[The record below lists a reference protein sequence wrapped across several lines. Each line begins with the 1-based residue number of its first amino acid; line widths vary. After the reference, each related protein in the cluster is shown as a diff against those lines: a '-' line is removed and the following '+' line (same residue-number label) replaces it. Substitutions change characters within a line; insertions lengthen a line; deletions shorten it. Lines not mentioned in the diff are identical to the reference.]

1 MINAL
6 GNASADSK
14 DSFVLTLKYVR
25 PEIMP
30 RYYKVFAYFGTEL
43 CVDKLIDAYTNG
55 DYKEVAR
62 EALLLVED
70 KQFEQRIHEVL
81 K

>member
-1 MINAL
+1 M
-6 GNASADSK
+6 
-14 DSFVLTLKYVR
+14 LTLKYVK

-30 RYYKVFAYFGTEL
+30 RYYKVFAYLGTEL

-55 DYKEVAR
+55 DYKEEAR

-70 KQFEQRIHEVL
+70 KQFEQKIKKVL